1 MGKATSGNAK
11 GDSGPQENH
20 ISKSHVENSTPSAGW
35 RWLPIDYFG
44 CLIDKRQ
51 LQTAESQGDV
61 DFPGVEKG
69 VDVPPCFLDTAK
81 VNGRLHLE
89 SFSVQPKAHAFH
101 CAFERR
107 RVLK

>member
-69 VDVPPCFLDTAK
+69 GRRAAVLPRHCESERSAPP
-81 VNGRLHLE
+81 
-89 SFSVQPKAHAFH
+89 
-101 CAFERR
+101 
-107 RVLK
+107 